1 MSTWSPFPEEVQA
14 HLEAAKEDN
23 ITELLKRDT
32 DLFSPLPDCI
42 VPKASILR
50 YARQDGGE
58 IIVAFMRKKRVGPY
72 EYHQLVENRWI
83 DGKPRQRVLLHLGR
97 YASVEAALEG
107 WPKEVEGLHR
117 FASQQWDKAD
127 RLKKEEPSFEWT
139 LETLVGR
146 ARKAEKLADEIEAKL
161 KKLQDL
167 RDQGKV

>member
-1 MSTWSPFPEEVQA
+1 
-14 HLEAAKEDN
+14 
-23 ITELLKRDT
+23 
-32 DLFSPLPDCI
+32 
-42 VPKASILR
+42 
-50 YARQDGGE
+50 
-58 IIVAFMRKKRVGPY
+58 VAFVRRKRVGAY

-146 ARKAEKLADEIEAKL
+146 ARKAEKLADEIAAKL
-161 KKLQDL
+161 KKLHDL
-167 RDQGKV
+167 KDHGKV